1 MNKQEALKKL
11 FFDENF
17 PFGQVDIIRVD
28 EQRNIVK
35 GTLKHKNKSVSTI
48 ETKYF
53 EEDILKVME
62 GENERIK

>member
-11 FFDENF
+11 FIKENS
-17 PFGQVDIIRVD
+17 PFGQVDVISIN
-28 EQRNIVK
+28 EERNIVK

-53 EEDILKVME
+53 EEDVLNVME
-62 GENERIK
+62 GKNK

>member
-11 FFDENF
+11 FIDENS
-17 PFGQVDIIRVD
+17 PFGQVNVISTN
-28 EQRNIVK
+28 EEKNIVK

-53 EEDILKVME
+53 EKDILNVME
-62 GENERIK
+62 GENERIN